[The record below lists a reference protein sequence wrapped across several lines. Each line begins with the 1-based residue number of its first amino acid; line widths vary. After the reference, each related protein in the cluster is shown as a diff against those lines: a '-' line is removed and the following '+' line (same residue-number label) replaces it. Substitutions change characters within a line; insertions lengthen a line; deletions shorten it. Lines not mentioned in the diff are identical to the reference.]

1 MTSKIMVISPDSDMH
16 AQLTGSLNATRKRR
30 HATTALYNDVA
41 EAYNHC
47 EIDGFVVVDNLNDK
61 RVSNLEKVF
70 LNRGL
75 TRYAD
80 YDIYRPVM
88 DARGNPIAKDQ
99 RKTLLKRMTDT
110 LMRVV

>member
-47 EIDGFVVVDNLNDK
+47 EIDGFVVVEIEVEDK
-61 RVSNLEKVF
+61 ENTPKYIKEAWGYLQTM
-70 LNRGL
+70 L
-75 TRYAD
+75 
-80 YDIYRPVM
+80 
-88 DARGNPIAKDQ
+88 DAIS
-99 RKTLLKRMTDT
+99 
-110 LMRVV
+110 